1 MINEGMQMQNVS
13 PFNFASDD
21 DVVDGFEDVE
31 RLFSKLEKF
40 TPPADMV
47 ARIMGAVAKLPLPQ
61 ELQKM
66 QGTPMYAQEG
76 LVVLHN
82 GKEPS

>member
-1 MINEGMQMQNVS
+1 MQNVS

-21 DVVDGFEDVE
+21 DVEGFEDVE

-47 ARIMGAVAKLPLPQ
+47 ARIMGAVVNLPSPQ

-66 QGTPMYAQEG
+66 QDSAPTYAQEG
-76 LVVLHN
+76 LIVLHN